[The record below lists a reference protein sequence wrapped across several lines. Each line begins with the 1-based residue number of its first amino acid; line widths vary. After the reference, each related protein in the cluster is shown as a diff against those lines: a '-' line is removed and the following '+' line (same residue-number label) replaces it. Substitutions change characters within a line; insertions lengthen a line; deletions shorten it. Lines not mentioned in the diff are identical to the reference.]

1 MKKTLTPF
9 LLLFTISC
17 GGGGGSSAKN
27 QIYNTGQ
34 NCPIKNLPAAVAVLK
49 DDEALKK
56 IVSEAVEVWNDEMG
70 VEILAYVDDVDDSQI
85 TIELVDD
92 FADGFSVGQT
102 SWRCL
107 TETGRETGELID
119 YYKTSADVFIHAGL
133 DIDYLPFTV
142 AHELGHAIGM
152 DHTNFGIMQANLEEE
167 FLDIGYELMVFEMFD
182 YFNQIYPD

>member
-1 MKKTLTPF
+1 MKKLTTT
-9 LLLFTISC
+9 LLLLTISC

-34 NCPIKNLPAAVAVLK
+34 NCPMQTLPAAVSVLTN
-49 DDEALKK
+49 DDALKT
-56 IVSEAVEVWNDEMG
+56 IVSEAVEVWNDEIG

-85 TIELVDD
+85 TIELVDN
-92 FADGFSVGQT
+92 FEDGFSVGQT

-107 TETGRETGELID
+107 TETDRATGELID
-119 YYKTSADVFIHAGL
+119 YYKTSADIFIHAGL

-142 AHELGHAIGM
+142 AHELGHALGM

-167 FLDIGYELMVFEMFD
+167 FLDIGYEFMIFEMFD
-182 YFNQIYPD
+182 YFNELYPK